1 MGMVKWESKH
11 YFLGGHVWIIWDAG
25 EENEFGYEIDF
36 TGEEGFGGVLTGIC
50 NWSFGYE
57 DWSREIWE
65 EWGNYLSYQLQQIE
79 GKTEDNEKA
88 LEDFIIEI
96 EKIDC
101 TYTKYHPDNDRTEEI
116 FQQEHLKDLDK
127 IKSLI
132 EENKH
137 LWQNN

>member
-11 YFLGGHVWIIWDAG
+11 YFPGGNVWILWDAG
-25 EENEFGYEIDF
+25 EETEYGYEIDF
-36 TGEEGFGGVLTGIC
+36 TGEEGYDGPLATLG

-65 EWGNYLSYQLQQIE
+65 EWGNYLAYRLEQIE
-79 GKTEDNEKA
+79 GNEKA
-88 LEDFIIEI
+88 LENFIIEMEQI
-96 EKIDC
+96 NCSYEGL
-101 TYTKYHPDNDRTEEI
+101 HPDHNRSEAI

-137 LWQNN
+137 LWLNN